1 MRKFRCLGLT
11 ESAGDKGSPDKLRPP
26 GAGVGK
32 AEGARGRTGGEL
44 GTAKLAPGSPP
55 PPAAAVRLSLVR
67 LFLCGRGQNGLIKP
81 AGRQCPG
88 GGRRSLNAR
97 GA

>member
-55 PPAAAVRLSLVR
+55 PPAAAVRLSLV
-67 LFLCGRGQNGLIKP
+67 QT
-81 AGRQCPG
+81 AGEVKIG
-88 GGRRSLNAR
+88 SLNQQVGSALAAA
-97 GA
+97 GGP